1 MMPVPRRP
9 KRATDPKAVAPPD
22 GAHKK
27 PPPGPLEP
35 AENGASQP
43 HLPVANGAATPH
55 EIAAPP
61 LGDPAPRGPPRSAR
75 PGAPPPMSP
84 HEAAATPLRDTAEGS
99 RPDVAAS

>member
-27 PPPGPLEP
+27 PPPGPLEL

-55 EIAAPP
+55 EIAATPVEA
-61 LGDPAPRGPPRSAR
+61 PAAPATPGSAR
-75 PGAPPPMSP
+75 P
-84 HEAAATPLRDTAEGS
+84 D
-99 RPDVAAS
+99 DAASPTASVIRSTIGWNTG